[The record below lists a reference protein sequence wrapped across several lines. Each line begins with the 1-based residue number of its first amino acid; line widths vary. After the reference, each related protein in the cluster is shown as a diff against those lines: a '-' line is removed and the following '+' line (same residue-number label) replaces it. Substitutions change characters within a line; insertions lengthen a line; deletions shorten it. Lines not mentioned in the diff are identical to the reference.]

1 MTFLETVEKQIE
13 IGMPIFHKLF
23 NHKSQEI
30 RELVGKAVQGKKLP
44 KNVDGMFEKA
54 TVEKTSRN
62 DEPWNISINFY
73 DHIEINWMGIKLVSE
88 YGQRETIVEFGES
101 FNPNFFD

>member
-1 MTFLETVEKQIE
+1 MTYLETIQKQIE

-23 NHKSQEI
+23 NHNSQEI

-44 KNVDGMFEKA
+44 KNVDRMFKHGD
-54 TVEKTSRN
+54 VEKVSRN

-88 YGQRETIVEFGES
+88 YGQKETIVEFDET